1 MRMALAAL
9 LTTGALVLG
18 PEASIAES
26 AQQTESPAV
35 APGSDSSVHATRG
48 VVRSIDATT
57 LVVARPKSRGDIV
70 FKLSPTLHRDGQ
82 IKAGST
88 VSVRYRDEGK
98 DHVATAISRQKPHE

>member
-18 PEASIAES
+18 PEIAGAAS
-26 AQQTESPAV
+26 AQRIESPAE

-48 VVRSIDATT
+48 VVKSIDATT
-57 LVVARPKSRGDIV
+57 LVVARPKNRGDIV

-82 IKAGST
+82 IKTGAT
-88 VSVRYRDEGK
+88 VSVRYRDDGK
-98 DHVATAISRQKPHE
+98 DHVATAISLQTPHE